1 MKEIL
6 LIIIGFF
13 LLIKGADL
21 LVKAAISIAKKF
33 GLSEMLIGLTVLAI
47 GTSLP
52 EIFITITSAIDGHSD
67 IIIGN
72 AIGSCICN
80 FLFVIGISSLIRPVK
95 FDRRIIKRHL
105 PIGIASALLLLL
117 LGNTG
122 HLEGTEVISRVQG
135 IILLLCTVI
144 YIIYSMYEEKSIK
157 NDKRDKEMLDEVKEK
172 ENYATKTIIVYFIL
186 GIIGLK
192 FGADFVVDN
201 AIIIASQLGLSESF
215 IGMTIV
221 AVGTALPEIIT
232 GIISARKNET
242 DLLLGNVSGSNIIN
256 ICLLIGIG
264 AVISPLAFSK
274 EFTSAILV
282 LIAVTV
288 FLQIITTMNKKNEI
302 DRKNGII
309 LIIVYFIY
317 IVSMI

>member
-52 EIFITITSAIDGHSD
+52 EIFITIISAIDGHSD
-67 IIIGN
+67 LIIGN

-172 ENYATKTIIVYFIL
+172 ENYPTKTIIVYFIL

-274 EFTSAILV
+274 EFNSAILV